1 MFSSYDEIYHL
12 IKDDLNEMNKIRSKT
27 IIKYILGWISLFASI
42 IIPAIFGLSIP
53 NAGIQWLA
61 AFVFFF
67 GTVAS
72 IVSIFKTLGSFRMAF
87 KRKVVKRLLKALF
100 ESANLPEDDPNYEM
114 KWGYATNGKIDNFL
128 IGESGLFYLNRIDRV
143 AGKDLII
150 GKIGST
156 AFYFSELRLYKQ
168 VKSSGNERKNR
179 KLIPRYQGV
188 LYLADFHKHFKGHTV
203 LRDKQIFSFQHV
215 KRFFRHHYHR
225 MLSGKKLTTIKME
238 NDEFNKYFKV
248 RTTNE
253 FEARYILSPNL
264 MEDLVAFRKRNRNPI
279 DIAFR
284 KRFISLFLYNKKDYF
299 EPSIYNSMK
308 KQSKIA
314 YDDLILFFRIIN
326 DLNLNTRIWSKE

>member
-1 MFSSYDEIYHL
+1 MFSSYDEIYQL
-12 IKDDLNEMNKIRSKT
+12 IKSDIDDMNKIRSKT
-27 IIKYILGWISLFASI
+27 ILKYIFGWISLLASI

-67 GTVAS
+67 GTIAS
-72 IVSIFKTLGSFRMAF
+72 IVSFFKTLGSFRMAF
-87 KRKVVKRLLKALF
+87 KRKVVRSLLKALF
-100 ESANLPEDDPNYEM
+100 ESAKVPEDNPNYEM
-114 KWGYATNGKIDNFL
+114 KWGYASRGKINNLL

-143 AGKDLII
+143 SGEDLIT
-150 GKIGST
+150 GKIGAT
-156 AFYFSELRLYKQ
+156 DFYFSELKLFKQ
-168 VKSSGNERKNR
+168 VRDYQGRSSTKLKS
-179 KLIPRYQGV
+179 RYQGV
-188 LYLADFHKHFKGHTV
+188 LYLADFHKNFQGHTV
-203 LRDKQIFSFQHV
+203 LQDKKAFSFQHL
-215 KRFFRHHYHR
+215 KRYFRHHYHR
-225 MLSGKKLTTIKME
+225 VLSGKKLTAIKME

-248 RTTNE
+248 RTTSE

-299 EPSIYNSMK
+299 EPRIFDSMK
-308 KQSKIA
+308 KQSKLV